1 MMKDTDTSVAHFTP
15 ADGNIFAELGHGPA
29 EAAKLLIKADLM
41 IDIRQWVVSNKLRQ
55 KDAAKIL
62 KVSRPRL
69 SDVMT
74 GKIRKFTI
82 DALVDMLENAGLHV
96 TVHVA

>member
-1 MMKDTDTSVAHFTP
+1 
-15 ADGNIFAELGHGPA
+15 
-29 EAAKLLIKADLM
+29 M
-41 IDIRQWVVSNKLRQ
+41 IEIEQWVVSNQLRRE
-55 KDAAKIL
+55 DAARIL
-62 KVSRPRL
+62 NVSLPRL

-96 TVHVA
+96 TVQIA

>member
-1 MMKDTDTSVAHFTP
+1 MKNIETAVTHTTP
-15 ADGNIFAELGHGPA
+15 ADGNIFADLGFETV
-29 EAAKLLIKADLM
+29 EAAKLLIKAELM
-41 IDIRQWVVSNKLRQ
+41 IEIEQWVVSKKLKQRE
-55 KDAAKIL
+55 AAKIL

>member
-1 MMKDTDTSVAHFTP
+1 MKDIETAVAHITP
-15 ADGNIFAELGHGPA
+15 ADGNIFTDLGFEPV

-41 IDIRQWVVSNKLRQ
+41 IDIQQWVLSNKLKQ

>member
-1 MMKDTDTSVAHFTP
+1 MEDTDTSVTHITP
-15 ADGNIFAELGHGPA
+15 ADANIFLDLGFEPA

-41 IDIRQWVVSNKLRQ
+41 IEIRQWVKIRKLRQ
-55 KDAAKIL
+55 VDAAKIL

-69 SDVMT
+69 SDVMR
-74 GKIRKFTI
+74 GKISKFTI

-96 TVHVA
+96 TLHVA

>member
-1 MMKDTDTSVAHFTP
+1 MKDTDTSVTHVTP
-15 ADGNIFAELGHGPA
+15 ADGNIFADLGFEPA
-29 EAAKLLIKADLM
+29 EAAKLKIKSGLM
-41 IDIRQWVVSNKLRQ
+41 IEIRQWVETSGLRQ
-55 KDAAKIL
+55 LEAAQIL

-69 SDVMT
+69 SDVMR
-74 GKIRKFTI
+74 GKIGKFTI

>member
-1 MMKDTDTSVAHFTP
+1 MKDTDTSVTHVTP
-15 ADGNIFAELGHGPA
+15 ADGNVFAELGFEPA
-29 EAAKLLIKADLM
+29 EAAKLKIKSGLM
-41 IDIRQWVVSNKLRQ
+41 IEIRQWVETSELRQ
-55 KDAAKIL
+55 VEAAQIL

-69 SDVMT
+69 SDAMR
-74 GKIRKFTI
+74 GKIGKFTI

>member
-1 MMKDTDTSVAHFTP
+1 MKDTDTSVTHVTP
-15 ADGNIFAELGHGPA
+15 ADGNIFAELGFEPA
-29 EAAKLLIKADLM
+29 EAAKLKIKSGLM
-41 IDIRQWVVSNKLRQ
+41 IEIRHWVEASKLRQ
-55 KDAAKIL
+55 VDAAKIL

>member
-1 MMKDTDTSVAHFTP
+1 MKDIETAVTHITL
-15 ADGNIFAELGHGPA
+15 ADGNIFADLGFEPV

-41 IDIRQWVVSNKLRQ
+41 IEIEQWVVSNKLIQ
-55 KDAAKIL
+55 EDAAKIL

>member
-1 MMKDTDTSVAHFTP
+1 MEDIDTAVTHITP
-15 ADGNIFAELGHGPA
+15 ADGNLFAEQGCEPV

-41 IDIRQWVVSNKLRQ
+41 IDIQQWVLSSELRQ
-55 KDAAKIL
+55 VEAAKIL

-82 DALVDMLENAGLHV
+82 DALVDML
-96 TVHVA
+96 

>member
-1 MMKDTDTSVAHFTP
+1 MKDIETAVTHITP
-15 ADGNIFAELGHGPA
+15 ADGNIFADLGFEPV

-41 IDIRQWVVSNKLRQ
+41 IDIQQWVLSNKLKQ
-55 KDAAKIL
+55 EDAAKIL

>member
-1 MMKDTDTSVAHFTP
+1 MEDIETAVTHITP
-15 ADGNIFAELGHGPA
+15 ADGNIFADVGTEPV

-41 IDIRQWVVSNKLRQ
+41 IDIQQWVLSNKLKQ
-55 KDAAKIL
+55 EDAAKIL

>member
-1 MMKDTDTSVAHFTP
+1 MKDTDTSVTHVTP
-15 ADGNIFAELGHGPA
+15 ADANIFVELGFEPA
-29 EAAKLLIKADLM
+29 EAAKLQIKSDLM
-41 IDIRQWVVSNKLRQ
+41 IEIEQWVVSSKLRQ
-55 KDAAKIL
+55 EDAAKIL

-96 TVHVA
+96 TVQIA